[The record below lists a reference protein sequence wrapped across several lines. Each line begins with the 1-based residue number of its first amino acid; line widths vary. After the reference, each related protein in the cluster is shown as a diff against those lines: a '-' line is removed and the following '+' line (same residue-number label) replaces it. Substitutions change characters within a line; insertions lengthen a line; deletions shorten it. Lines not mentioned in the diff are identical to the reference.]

1 MSILE
6 TTTFP
11 DIPGIIK
18 QMDIRLKL
26 ENISDNSLLGYSIRM
41 ALMNKKPNEVIF
53 KTILDAYRD
62 NPEGTLDVI
71 PKPIIDSLRAL
82 YHC

>member
-6 TTTFP
+6 TTSFP
-11 DIPGIIK
+11 DVPGIIK

-26 ENISDNSLLGYSIRM
+26 ANISDNSLLGFSIRL
-41 ALMNKKPNEVIF
+41 ALLNNKPNEVLF
-53 KTILDAYRD
+53 RTILDAYKD

-82 YHC
+82 YHR